1 MHASSSHCVHL
12 FHMRLSALTGAH
24 RSTANR
30 RNELEESDLNTKA
43 ASVFTVLDTDKDGS
57 IAIVELWSGLMD
69 LGYFPNEI
77 STILGLAAKMR
88 KLHADNPAHYI
99 HATDASD
106 LGDALGSPF
115 GLRQIRKAQ
124 VLSPEDVMAREAGK
138 ARQTVPAASSGANV
152 GSSAAEQS
160 LGSEK
165 PTGSPLSGDADRR
178 EAAGRRDEERP
189 ENNSMPRVVE
199 FKDESRGSR
208 CDIEVLEV
216 KEMFP
221 AVTKVEFARG
231 MGQAVM
237 QMSPERRSRWC
248 ANVDMRGEVFHALP
262 KEICGVDG
270 KLSAVKRTPYRDRC
284 PLAVSQHVLCD
295 CVWCILQAKTQTGK
309 TRDIRK
315 QKWRRRWPSS
325 RGKRQTVQKCSSSR
339 SGCRLF
345 SNISRPR
352 FLLRTC
358 GVLVI

>member
-1 MHASSSHCVHL
+1 MHL

-99 HATDASD
+99 HATNASD

-124 VLSPEDVMAREAGK
+124 VLSPEDVMAREEGK
-138 ARQTVPAASSGANV
+138 ARQTVSAASSAANV
-152 GSSAAEQS
+152 GSSPAEQS

-165 PTGSPLSGDADRR
+165 PTGSPLSGDAVRR

-189 ENNSMPRVVE
+189 ENDSMPRAVE

-221 AVTKVEFARG
+221 AVTKVEFAEG

-270 KLSAVKRTPYRDRC
+270 KLSAVKRTPYSTAARWLFLNTFCAIVFWYIRR
-284 PLAVSQHVLCD
+284 PRPRR
-295 CVWCILQAKTQTGK
+295 AK
-309 TRDIRK
+309 
-315 QKWRRRWPSS
+315 
-325 RGKRQTVQKCSSSR
+325 RGIYASR
-339 SGCRLF
+339 SGEEGGRVREESGKPCKNVHPPEAAAAF
-345 SNISRPR
+345 SPTSQDPDS
-352 FLLRTC
+352 FCAHATYWSFE
-358 GVLVI
+358 

>member
-1 MHASSSHCVHL
+1 MDVHASSSHCVHL
-12 FHMRLSALTGAH
+12 FHMRLGALTGAH

-189 ENNSMPRVVE
+189 ENDSMPRVVE

-237 QMSPERRSRWC
+237 QMSPDRRSRWC
-248 ANVDMRGEVFHALP
+248 ANVDMRGEVFHPLP

-270 KLSAVKRTPYRDRC
+270 ELSAEKRTPYCNSR
-284 PLAVSQHVLCD
+284 PLAVPQKVLFCAIEF
-295 CVWCILQAKTQTGK
+295 CTFC
-309 TRDIRK
+309 
-315 QKWRRRWPSS
+315 
-325 RGKRQTVQKCSSSR
+325 
-339 SGCRLF
+339 
-345 SNISRPR
+345 RPR
-352 FLLRTC
+352 PRRAK
-358 GVLVI
+358 